1 MQISFYS
8 FWDIYMWSGCHHEN
22 ISGGWRCMLFL
33 SIFYCFHARMCK
45 LFISSWQKS
54 WSLCSSWIY
63 FSPSWNLTTLMEHYR
78 LVTLQRYS
86 YEAITFCLSGKKYLP
101 GCSNNNFLILIP
113 TSQIFM
119 ILLLLQVVICLM
131 LRKTLSLVSYV
142 QVRVVLLSLLSS
154 SIALLCSVYSL
165 ISMSSLHLMVW

>member
-1 MQISFYS
+1 
-8 FWDIYMWSGCHHEN
+8 
-22 ISGGWRCMLFL
+22 
-33 SIFYCFHARMCK
+33 
-45 LFISSWQKS
+45 
-54 WSLCSSWIY
+54 
-63 FSPSWNLTTLMEHYR
+63 MEHYR

-119 ILLLLQVVICLM
+119 ILLFLQVVICLM

-154 SIALLCSVYSL
+154 SIALLCSVYLL
-165 ISMSSLHLMVW
+165 ISVISSSHGLVVFAIMLYCYATLVLLLLIFASIQLLNSLPQLAWE